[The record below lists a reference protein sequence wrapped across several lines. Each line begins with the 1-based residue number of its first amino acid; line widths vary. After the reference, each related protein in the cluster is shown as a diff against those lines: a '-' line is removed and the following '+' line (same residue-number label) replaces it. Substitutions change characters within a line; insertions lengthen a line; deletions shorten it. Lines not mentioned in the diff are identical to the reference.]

1 VTALIAAL
9 FLSFLSKGAVQ
20 GFAVTLAVGLVSS
33 LFTSLFVSR
42 LIFDFEIDVL
52 KAKKVSIAWRKA

>member
-1 VTALIAAL
+1 M
-9 FLSFLSKGAVQ
+9 Q

-42 LIFDFEIDVL
+42 LIFDFETEVL
-52 KAKKVSIAWRKA
+52 KARKISIAWRKV

>member
-1 VTALIAAL
+1 
-9 FLSFLSKGAVQ
+9 
-20 GFAVTLAVGLVSS
+20 LAVGLVSS